1 VALRTVWDVE
11 KIPRITSKP
20 PSKQQDIVNNLATTY
35 KSVQARTQF
44 ISSSTGNQQSP
55 ETSSGRDFHILHD
68 NDGLSLDA
76 QSFETVCDDTA
87 FELDDEREE
96 GSNYFTTTELDGDAV
111 VIDSINVSSL
121 QGESNLN
128 AAPDSD
134 DERVEGPS
142 HLTSREM
149 DFLENTVANCKKGK
163 NVDWP
168 EVERLWKVE
177 VRKNDGI
184 FKRKILRIK
193 SSHKSRKEEQARK
206 KLRVT
211 SNEFEEQ
218 PTSNDGI
225 VESIQAIQSGIISVA
240 SSSESLYSDHLG
252 STSVSLSSHITQSP
266 VQSSVHD
273 TTMIS
278 TFDPPTLSSIF
289 PSSTS
294 SSLSTS
300 LVTSDNV
307 TYPSATVVSTVAP
320 DRIWKRKDVTW
331 SKEEKAFITNFG
343 LSCLNKATK
352 KEQKVRGTALFDAY
366 KKEEQFA
373 GYLREG
379 DHMKEYWKGWIA
391 LNKKKI

>member
-44 ISSSTGNQQSP
+44 ISSSIGNQLSP
-55 ETSSGRDFHILHD
+55 ETSSGRDFHILND
-68 NDGLSLDA
+68 NDGLHLDA
-76 QSFETVCDDTA
+76 QSFEAVCDDTA

-96 GSNYFTTTELDGDAV
+96 GTNYFTTTELDGDTV
-111 VIDSINVSSL
+111 VIDSINVGSL
-121 QGESNLN
+121 QMESNLN

-142 HLTSREM
+142 HFTSREM
-149 DFLENTVANCKKGK
+149 DFLENTVA

-184 FKRKILRIK
+184 FKRKVLRIK

-218 PTSNDGI
+218 PTSNNGI

-252 STSVSLSSHITQSP
+252 FSSVSLSSHITQSL
-266 VQSSVHD
+266 VQSPVHN

-289 PSSTS
+289 SSSTS

-300 LVTSDNV
+300 LVTSDIV

-320 DRIWKRKDVTW
+320 DRIWKRKNVPW
-331 SKEEKAFITNFG
+331 SKEEKEFITTFG
-343 LSCLNKATK
+343 LSCLKKATEK
-352 KEQKVRGTALFDAY
+352 KRIVWGTDLFNAY
-366 KKEEQFA
+366 KKDEQFA

-379 DHMKEYWKGWIA
+379 DHMKEYWKGWIS

>member
-1 VALRTVWDVE
+1 LLFSYLTIVACYNDKLHGLNERRPLDEDGNPIPSDSSKSETKESE
-11 KIPRITSKP
+11 KEEEDENGDQFK
-20 PSKQQDIVNNLATTY
+20 KC
-35 KSVQARTQF
+35 SV
-44 ISSSTGNQQSP
+44 
-55 ETSSGRDFHILHD
+55 
-68 NDGLSLDA
+68 
-76 QSFETVCDDTA
+76 
-87 FELDDEREE
+87 
-96 GSNYFTTTELDGDAV
+96 
-111 VIDSINVSSL
+111 
-121 QGESNLN
+121 
-128 AAPDSD
+128 
-134 DERVEGPS
+134 
-142 HLTSREM
+142 
-149 DFLENTVANCKKGK
+149 CKKEEEDENG
-163 NVDWP
+163 D
-168 EVERLWKVE
+168 
-177 VRKNDGI
+177 
-184 FKRKILRIK
+184 LRIK

-252 STSVSLSSHITQSP
+252 SSSVSLSSHITQSL
-266 VQSSVHD
+266 VQSPVHNI
-273 TTMIS
+273 TMIS

-289 PSSTS
+289 SSSTS

-300 LVTSDNV
+300 LVTSNNV

-320 DRIWKRKDVTW
+320 DRIWKRKNVPW
-331 SKEEKAFITNFG
+331 SKEEKVFITNFG

-352 KEQKVRGTALFDAY
+352 KKQKVWGTDLFNAY

-379 DHMKEYWKGWIA
+379 DHMKEYWKGWIS